1 MARKSALQPRKAP
14 VQDRSRET
22 VAAIIEAAARILTEE
37 GAAGFNTNRV
47 ARKAGV
53 SVGSLYQ
60 YFPNKQALVRSLL
73 GQRIRA
79 AEAHRPPELR
89 RGSTTSLEEGVRA
102 SVRWHIAIHLENP
115 RLETVLN
122 GLAVDVLEEG
132 EFEAFERR
140 YEAAILHFLERH
152 ASRLRVGDIEIA
164 AFLVMQLLHMALN
177 RALVHHRAAL
187 EDGQLEAELTDMIL
201 RYLTRE

>member
-1 MARKSALQPRKAP
+1 MVTGTASKPRKAP
-14 VQDRSRET
+14 VQQRSRET
-22 VAAIIEAAARILTEE
+22 VAAILEAAARILAEE

-47 ARKAGV
+47 ASRAGV

-79 AEAHRPPELR
+79 AEALRPEELKE
-89 RGSTTSLEEGVRA
+89 GSTASVEEGIRA
-102 SVRWHIAIHLENP
+102 SVRWHIATHLENP

-122 GLAVDVLEEG
+122 RLAADVLEEG
-132 EFEAFERR
+132 EFEAFERH
-140 YEAAILHFLERH
+140 YEQAVRRFLERH
-152 ASRLRVGDIEIA
+152 AESLRVGDADVA
-164 AFLVMQLLHMALN
+164 AFLVMQLLHAASN

-187 EDGQLEAELTDMIL
+187 EDGRLEKELSDMIL
-201 RYLTRE
+201 RYLARD